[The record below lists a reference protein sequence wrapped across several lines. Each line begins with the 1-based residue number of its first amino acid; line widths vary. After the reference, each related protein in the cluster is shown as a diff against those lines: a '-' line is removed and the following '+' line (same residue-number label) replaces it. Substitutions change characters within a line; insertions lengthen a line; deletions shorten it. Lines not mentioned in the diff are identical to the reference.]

1 MKDKKF
7 KMISILFGILF
18 FALLMFQSCVAID
31 SSKERF
37 KVVDKGYVNNYKY
50 VTFKDSKTGQTYI
63 LFPNCGAM
71 SKLN

>member
-31 SSKERF
+31 SDKERF
-37 KVVDKGYVNNYKY
+37 KVVDKGYVNSYKY
-50 VTFKDSKTGQTYI
+50 VTFKDSKTGRTYI